1 MNWSL
6 VRRCGLRYT
15 LVYAGLTVVVVFAL
29 TRSPL
34 VLIGLF
40 GLGLASLVFA
50 LGGTKKIRMGT
61 AVTNAQSIGLQST
74 IADPADDRPT
84 ALANDIKLLF
94 YGVGLVVFA
103 TITLVATG

>member
-6 VRRCGLRYT
+6 IARCGLRYT
-15 LVYAGLTVVVVFAL
+15 LVCAGLTVAAVFAL

-40 GLGLASLVFA
+40 GLGLAVLVFT
-50 LGGTKKIRMGT
+50 LGGSGTVRMGT
-61 AVTNAQSIGLQST
+61 AMTNAQSMGLQST
-74 IADPADDRPT
+74 IVDPADTQPT
-84 ALANDIKLLF
+84 QLGSDIKLLF

-103 TITLVATG
+103 AITLVATG